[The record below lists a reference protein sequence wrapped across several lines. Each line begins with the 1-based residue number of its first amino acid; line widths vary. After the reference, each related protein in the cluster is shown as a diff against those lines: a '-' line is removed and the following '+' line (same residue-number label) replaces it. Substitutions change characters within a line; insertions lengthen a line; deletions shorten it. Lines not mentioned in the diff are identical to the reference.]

1 MGRYLLNWHIAAGG
15 IRYSPGLAD
24 HRALSSSAF
33 SFVYVGRNRGAGYQ
47 FWRMPSR
54 FVRAV
59 FHA

>member
-47 FWRMPSR
+47 YGANSDQYVSR
-54 FVRAV
+54 QT
-59 FHA
+59 